1 MKSSYLFYLLLL
13 AWALPGWAQVPGLAW
28 QRAYGTAARDERGG
42 IAVAVPGPVGGF
54 LVAGQQLVPLS
65 AARSQVFLVR
75 TNGQGDTLWTRRF
88 VPPLSLQPNPTGLA
102 IDPQGNVLL
111 TVSSVYSPTNPSFS
125 HCIKFNATCDTV
137 RWQNLYQPL
146 LMPGIGGSSG
156 LSCPFVASDGNYI
169 FLRVDAT
176 DAGQSVDFQWNLI
189 KIGSATGAEIWNFD
203 FTQYS
208 LAQGFGNRVMV
219 SAPARYPGGLM
230 LYVNLSNFTT
240 MVDADDYLFINY
252 AGAVVSAKRRLNP
265 TYTSDSNPVFRTLR
279 DGNVLVARRQKI
291 YKIST
296 AAATAGDTLWYTVP
310 PLARP
315 YRQWD
320 ARDIVEDAAGN
331 ILLVGD
337 SFLEPPTQS
346 ASSRQIHLVRFTG
359 RGAVDK
365 DTVLLRNGDTYARSA
380 LLAPNGR
387 DLIFS
392 GYATSGPIG
401 GEDLLLARYTGFR
414 PLGTA
419 PGAGTGAGPRLG
431 LWPNP
436 AGGGAVVRATLPD
449 RRGGQLRV
457 FDALGRCVGQQ
468 AVGVGTGTAP
478 VAVPGLP
485 PGVYVLRYTPAG
497 GGPPSTARLLRE

>member
-1 MKSSYLFYLLLL
+1 MKSYYLFCLLLL
-13 AWALPGWAQVPGLAW
+13 AGALPSWAQSGIAW

-54 LVAGQQLVPLS
+54 LIAGQQLVLSS

-111 TVSSVYSPTNPSFS
+111 TVSSYSYYNNPAFS
-125 HCIKFNATCDTV
+125 HFIKFNPTCDTV
-137 RWQNLYQPL
+137 RWQNLYQPTL
-146 LMPGIGGSSG
+146 AVGASGSSG
-156 LSCPFVASDGNYI
+156 LAYPCVAPDGNYI
-169 FLRVDAT
+169 FLRIDASGSNQT
-176 DAGQSVDFQWNLI
+176 FGSQTNLI
-189 KIGSATGAEIWNFD
+189 KVSAATGAQLWSFD

-208 LAQGFGNRVMV
+208 LAQGFGNRVTV
-219 SAPARYPGGLM
+219 SAPAPCPGGLM
-230 LYVNLSNFTT
+230 LFVNLSNFTT
-240 MVDADDYLFINY
+240 MVDADDYLFIDY
-252 AGAVVSAKRRLNP
+252 AGNVVSAKRRLNA
-265 TYTSDSNPVFRTLR
+265 TYTSDSNPVFQTLR
-279 DGNVLVARRQKI
+279 DGNVLVARRQKL

-296 AAATAGDTLWYTVP
+296 AAGTAGDTLWYTAAP
-310 PLARP
+310 MARP
-315 YRQWD
+315 FRQWD
-320 ARDIVEDAAGN
+320 ARDMVEDAAGN

-337 SFLEPPTQS
+337 SFLAPPSQP
-346 ASSRQIHLVRFTG
+346 ASSRQIHLVRFTA

-380 LLAPNGR
+380 LLASNGR
-387 DLIFS
+387 DLVFS

-414 PLGTA
+414 PLATV
-419 PGAGTGAGPRLG
+419 PGAAAGAVPRLG

-436 AGGGAVVRATLPD
+436 AGGGAAVRADLPD
-449 RRGGQLRV
+449 RRGGLLRV

-468 AVGVGTGTAP
+468 SVGAGAATAAVP
-478 VAVPGLP
+478 VAGLP